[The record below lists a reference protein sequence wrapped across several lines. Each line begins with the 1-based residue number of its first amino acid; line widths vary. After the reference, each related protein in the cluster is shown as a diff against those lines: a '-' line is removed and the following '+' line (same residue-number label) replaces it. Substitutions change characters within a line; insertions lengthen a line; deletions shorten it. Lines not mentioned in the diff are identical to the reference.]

1 MNLIIRFLAW
11 CCHVIAATVPG
22 KSGDGP
28 PCIVE
33 FAGVKSKPASPVG
46 VASSAGVWTLFAK
59 GHINIAMVAKAAI
72 AFKRIEQ

>member
-1 MNLIIRFLAW
+1 MNLIVRFLAW

-33 FAGVKSKPASPVG
+33 FAGVKSKPVLSTAKT
-46 VASSAGVWTLFAK
+46 ASSAGVWTLFAK
-59 GHINIAMVAKAAI
+59 GHID
-72 AFKRIEQ
+72 